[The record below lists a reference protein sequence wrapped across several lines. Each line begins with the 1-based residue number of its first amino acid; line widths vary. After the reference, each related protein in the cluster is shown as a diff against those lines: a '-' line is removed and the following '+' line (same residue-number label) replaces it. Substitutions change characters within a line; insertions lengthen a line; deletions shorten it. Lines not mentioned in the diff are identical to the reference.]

1 MLVSGV
7 ATRCRHALKS
17 PMEHGVWKR
26 DGRRTGISP
35 SMSTTVDEQ
44 QSTSQ
49 RAGGE
54 LLQILQPIR
63 LVRPQAQRE
72 EQSTCVSSQE
82 SAPTD
87 TSGDSCNEVSVEILT
102 LKNHRTAHKRK
113 HH

>member
-1 MLVSGV
+1 
-7 ATRCRHALKS
+7 
-17 PMEHGVWKR
+17 MEHGVWKR

-63 LVRPQAQRE
+63 LVQPQAQRE
-72 EQSTCVSSQE
+72 EQSTCFSAQE